1 MQPGAR
7 QVILVL
13 YRRGWA
19 TAVGEGLSFSEA
31 RLAVALHDHP
41 GGGRLLLV
49 NPYRTRR
56 RRFGVRCAAL
66 SGTSP
71 AGARP
76 RPRISGGSGR
86 GPRGSPPEYRPE
98 MDEAVVEEKTAC
110 DH

>member
-19 TAVGEGLSFSEA
+19 TAVGERLSFSEA

-49 NPYRTRR
+49 NPYR
-56 RRFGVRCAAL
+56 
-66 SGTSP
+66 SP
-71 AGARP
+71 ATKVWRSLRP
-76 RPRISGGSGR
+76 AIRNLPSGSTSTSTNLWGLGSR
-86 GPRGSPPEYRPE
+86 APWI
-98 MDEAVVEEKTAC
+98 TA
-110 DH
+110 